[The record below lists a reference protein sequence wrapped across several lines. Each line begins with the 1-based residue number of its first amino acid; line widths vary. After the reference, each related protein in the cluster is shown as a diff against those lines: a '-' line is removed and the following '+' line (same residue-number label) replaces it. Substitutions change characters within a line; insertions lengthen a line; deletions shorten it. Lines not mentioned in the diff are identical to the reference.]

1 MRGLRIASAACALLL
16 AACATR
22 PAGPALPPIA
32 GTPEAH
38 QAARVVALAAA
49 PAWSM
54 SGRVALSNGKDGG
67 SGRIEWVQ
75 DGPRFDVSLS
85 APVTRQSWRV
95 TGGQGEARLEGLDGG
110 PRTGP
115 DAGVLVR
122 DATRWDIPVESLAAW
137 VRGEGAG
144 EAATLR
150 FGADGRLVQLAEAG
164 WTVDFADWRIAGAEG
179 LELPNRVE
187 ARQGEARVRLVVDA
201 WTLGPGPAP

>member
-1 MRGLRIASAACALLL
+1 MKLHRIVFAACALLL

-38 QAARVVALAAA
+38 QAARVAALAGQ
-49 PAWSM
+49 PWSLA
-54 SGRVALSNGKDGG
+54 GRVAVSSGKDGG
-67 SGRIEWVQ
+67 SGRIEWMQ

-95 TGGQGEARLEGLDGG
+95 TGGQGEARLEGLEGG

-115 DAGVLVR
+115 DARVLVR
-122 DATRWDIPVESLAAW
+122 EATRWDIPVESLSAW
-137 VRGEGAG
+137 VLGDGAG
-144 EAATLR
+144 DAAVLR

-164 WTVDFADWRIAGAEG
+164 WIVDYADWRVADGG
-179 LELPNRVE
+179 VELPNRVE

-201 WTLGPGPAP
+201 WTLGSGPAP